1 MKQVECVTRTEMNEQ
16 GITSITKGSVLLL
29 DTVTIMDN
37 SVDVWI
43 ECVNDDGEKV
53 RLVPDMTG
61 WQDNRKE
68 VMVMNTVSGTNTKLF
83 FKLLGGEYIEPHR
96 ITIADEEAKKVMFSI
111 PAPVLNWAIE
121 RAA

>member
-43 ECVNDDGEKV
+43 ECVNDDGDTV
-53 RLVPDMTG
+53 RLIPDMTG

-68 VMVMNTVSGTNTKLF
+68 VMVMNCTTGVNAKLF
-83 FKLLGGEYIEPHR
+83 FRRDDKGDYWTHDATRQEDIEN
-96 ITIADEEAKKVMFSI
+96 VMYKI
-111 PAPVLNWAIE
+111 PWAIMDW
-121 RAA
+121 AAGKAH